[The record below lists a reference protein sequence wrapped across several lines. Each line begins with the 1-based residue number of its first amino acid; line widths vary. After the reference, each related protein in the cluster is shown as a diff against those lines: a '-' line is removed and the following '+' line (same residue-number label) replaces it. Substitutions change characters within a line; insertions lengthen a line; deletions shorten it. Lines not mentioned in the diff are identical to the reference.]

1 MISLLSHLAFAA
13 KCIAVRDRSFFTST
27 RAPFARILSNDRLE
41 PCAAEIISLVAVPSL
56 HVPPYRDPSLSE
68 SKGAFADAE
77 EEEEEEEDEDIVT
90 LTLLLKK

>member
-1 MISLLSHLAFAA
+1 
-13 KCIAVRDRSFFTST
+13 
-27 RAPFARILSNDRLE
+27 
-41 PCAAEIISLVAVPSL
+41 LVAVPSL

-90 LTLLLKK
+90 LTLLLKKIKTGKSRQNDRTKTALFKCENEFNCLIEINLL